1 MYTVGLK
8 HFFGMR
14 QRSVDVYTADDSGPY
29 RQPNPASKVK
39 PHNRID
45 FLTHDGLIKGL
56 SGPGL
61 DPAFK
66 RFAHKLTKN
75 LYALKVCEEWTQ
87 MPDLLE
93 FFQDHVS
100 VAMIE
105 ALYGTTLTSQ
115 HPNFVRDLWA
125 FDRVLP
131 KLAKRLPKLIIPEAY
146 KLREKLLRDIKSWQA
161 VARERFDDS
170 KVYKDGDGD
179 PFWGSELMRSRQKLL
194 LRVDNQ
200 DYDSMASTDLGLI
213 WTYATVFVKTSSF

>member
-14 QRSVDVYTADDSGPY
+14 QRSVDVYTVDDSGPY
-29 RQPNPASKVK
+29 RQPNPVSNVK

-45 FLTHDGLIKGL
+45 FLTHNDLIKGL

-75 LYALKVCEEWTQ
+75 LYALNVCEEWTQ

-100 VAMIE
+100 IAMIE
-105 ALYGTTLTSQ
+105 APWLSKSLFLPENLRSRTTLEKSA
-115 HPNFVRDLWA
+115 RS
-125 FDRVLP
+125 
-131 KLAKRLPKLIIPEAY
+131 KII
-146 KLREKLLRDIKSWQA
+146 
-161 VARERFDDS
+161 
-170 KVYKDGDGD
+170 
-179 PFWGSELMRSRQKLL
+179 
-194 LRVDNQ
+194 
-200 DYDSMASTDLGLI
+200 
-213 WTYATVFVKTSSF
+213 